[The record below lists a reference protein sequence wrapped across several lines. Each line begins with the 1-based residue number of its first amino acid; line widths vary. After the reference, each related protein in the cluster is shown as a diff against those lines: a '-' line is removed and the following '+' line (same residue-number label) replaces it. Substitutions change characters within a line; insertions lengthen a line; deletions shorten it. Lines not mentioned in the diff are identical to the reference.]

1 MNFRTSAEKTSLCVN
16 RLIVR
21 EFEWDPLKLSN
32 QKKQMQELISQER
45 EQWVILLID
54 FTITIRKS

>member
-1 MNFRTSAEKTSLCVN
+1 MNFRTSAEKTSLYVN